1 MKHSLIFAALVLSLS
16 ACSEKPSDQG
26 AAQKTTPAAAG
37 APAYLK
43 AETARPA
50 SVPATL
56 ATSDSCFMDAINDQL
71 VKETTSIADK
81 SKVKFEGW
89 AANVA
94 AGTTPEAVY
103 IALEGPTQAYIKAN
117 IGLNRPDVAAAFN
130 KPSVTNAGWI
140 AFTDLSALAA
150 GSYKIRVIQ
159 TAAAA
164 GLVCEIKSVIVIN

>member
-1 MKHSLIFAALVLSLS
+1 MKHSLIFAAVVLSLS
-16 ACSEKPSDQG
+16 ACSDKPSDKG
-26 AAQKTTPAAAG
+26 AVQKAAPAAAG

-56 ATSDSCFMDAINDQL
+56 AASDSCFIDGIDDQL
-71 VKETTSIADK
+71 VKETTPIADK
-81 SKVKFEGW
+81 SKIKFEGW
-89 AANVA
+89 AANGA

-103 IALEGPTQAYIKAN
+103 IALEGPAQAYIKAN
-117 IGLNRPDVAAAFN
+117 IGLNRSDVATAFK

-140 AFTDLSALAA
+140 AFADLSALAA
-150 GSYKIRVIQ
+150 GSYKIKVIQ